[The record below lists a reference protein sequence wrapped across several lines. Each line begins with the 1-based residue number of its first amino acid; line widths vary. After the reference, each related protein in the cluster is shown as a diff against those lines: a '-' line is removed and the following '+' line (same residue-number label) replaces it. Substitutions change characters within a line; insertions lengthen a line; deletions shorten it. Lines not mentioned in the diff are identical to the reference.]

1 MIRQD
6 ADIAQ
11 TRAQTDLINLQK
23 QKVLE
28 ESRGIKINND
38 FAMASYPDRLAN
50 VALERSLAEIRNPI
64 TVEKMLQELKKVN
77 AETANKNADTKL
89 KQLEI
94 PAQVLENIKKEV
106 DISFAQKG
114 VDIRTK
120 ELIAKQIAIESA
132 QRQLDMEKSLGGVSK
147 KPFFLTDWGIQN
159 LRSLIPFTSR

>member
-1 MIRQD
+1 MLKLLTKMQIQ
-6 ADIAQ
+6 
-11 TRAQTDLINLQK
+11 NLNNLK
-23 QKVLE
+23 FRLKCWKI
-28 ESRGIKINND
+28 SR
-38 FAMASYPDRLAN
+38 
-50 VALERSLAEIRNPI
+50 
-64 TVEKMLQELKKVN
+64 
-77 AETANKNADTKL
+77 
-89 KQLEI
+89 
-94 PAQVLENIKKEV
+94 KEV